1 MAGRKAVRGR
11 RKVRVALIGAGA
23 MANSFH
29 YPSLAE
35 MADVEMA
42 AICDLVPE
50 KARET
55 AERFKIRKQFSDY
68 RRMLD
73 DTRPDAVYLLM
84 PPHHLFDVAI
94 DVMKRGHHLFIE
106 KPPGLNAFQ
115 NRQMSL
121 CAKRNKILAMC
132 GFQRRYVPLI
142 TALRERVE
150 ERGRIHT
157 VVATFV
163 KCSYPVASYYDG
175 AIDILS
181 CDAVHAVD
189 TLRFLCGGEAVR
201 VASDVRI
208 LGADGPNAF
217 YAIVKFSSGATGI
230 LQTNWAC
237 GRRFFKIEM
246 HGMGVSAYADPDEGG
261 MLYVDGD
268 TKGEA
273 FDPSA
278 APGTHSGAPS
288 ACAKNDADRHQL
300 GFFAENRHFI
310 DCVKQGRQ
318 PCSSLADTVATMELV
333 DRIYHSQV

>member
-1 MAGRKAVRGR
+1 MAAKKTMRGK
-11 RKVRVALIGAGA
+11 RKVRVALVGAGA
-23 MANSFH
+23 MANAFH
-29 YPSLAE
+29 YPSLGE
-35 MADVEMA
+35 MPDVEMA

-55 AERFKIRKQFSDY
+55 AERFGIPKQFANY

-73 DTRPDAVYLLM
+73 ETRPDAVYVLM
-84 PPHHLFDVAI
+84 PPHHLFDIAI

-121 CAKRNKILAMC
+121 CGKRNNVIAMC

-142 TALRERVE
+142 TALRKRVE
-150 ERGRIHT
+150 DRGPIHT
-157 VVATFV
+157 VVVTFV
-163 KCSYPVASYYDG
+163 KCSYPAAAYYDG

-189 TLRFLCGGEAVR
+189 TMRYLCGGEAVR
-201 VASDVRI
+201 VASDVRT
-208 LGADGPNAF
+208 LGADDNNAF

-237 GRRFFKIEM
+237 GRRFFKVEM
-246 HGMGVSAYADPDEGG
+246 HSMGVSAYADPDEGG
-261 MLYVDGD
+261 VLYTDGGVE
-268 TKGEA
+268 GEA
-273 FDPSA
+273 FDPSV
-278 APGTHSGAPS
+278 
-288 ACAKNDADRHQL
+288 CAKSNADWRRL
-300 GFFAENRHFI
+300 GFFAESRHFI
-310 DCVKQGRQ
+310 DCIKSGKQ
-318 PCSSLADTVATMELV
+318 PCSRLEDTVATMELV

>member
-1 MAGRKAVRGR
+1 VAAKKGTRGR
-11 RKVRVALIGAGA
+11 RKVRVALIGAGG
-23 MANSFH
+23 MANAFH

-35 MADVEMA
+35 MTDVEMA

-55 AERFKIRKQFSDY
+55 AERFKIPKQFSDY

-73 DTRPDAVYLLM
+73 DARPDAVYVLM
-84 PPHHLFDVAI
+84 PPHQLFDIAI

-121 CAKRNKILAMC
+121 CAERHKVLAMC
-132 GFQRRYVPLI
+132 GFQRRYIPLI
-142 TALRERVE
+142 AALRKRVE
-150 ERGRIHT
+150 ERGPIHT
-157 VVATFV
+157 VVAAFV
-163 KCSYPVASYYDG
+163 KCSYPAASYYDG

-189 TLRFLCGGEAVR
+189 TMRFLCGGEVVR
-201 VASDVRI
+201 VASDVRT

-237 GRRFFKIEM
+237 GRRFFKVEM

-261 MLYVDGD
+261 MLYTGGSTD
-268 TKGEA
+268 GEA
-273 FDPSA
+273 FDA
-278 APGTHSGAPS
+278 AV
-288 ACAKNDADRHQL
+288 CAGNDADRHRL

-310 DCVKQGRQ
+310 DCIKQGGQ
-318 PCSSLADTVATMELV
+318 PCSSLDDTVATMELV
-333 DRIYHSQV
+333 DRIYHSQI

>member
-1 MAGRKAVRGR
+1 MAAKKTMRGK
-11 RKVRVALIGAGA
+11 RKVRAALVGAGA
-23 MANSFH
+23 MANAFH

-35 MADVEMA
+35 MPDVEMA

-55 AERFKIRKQFSDY
+55 AERFGIPKQFADY

-73 DTRPDAVYLLM
+73 ETRPDAVYVLM
-84 PPHHLFDVAI
+84 PPHHLFDIAI

-121 CAKRNKILAMC
+121 CAKRNNVIAMC

-142 TALRERVE
+142 TALRKRVE
-150 ERGRIHT
+150 DRGPIHT
-157 VVATFV
+157 VVVTFV
-163 KCSYPVASYYDG
+163 KCSYPAAAYYDG

-189 TLRFLCGGEAVR
+189 TMRYLCGGEAVR
-201 VASDVRI
+201 VASDVRT
-208 LGADGPNAF
+208 LGADDNNAF

-237 GRRFFKIEM
+237 GRRFFKVEM

-261 MLYVDGD
+261 VLYADGGVE
-268 TKGEA
+268 GEA
-273 FDPSA
+273 FDPSV
-278 APGTHSGAPS
+278 
-288 ACAKNDADRHQL
+288 CAKNDADRHRL
-300 GFFAENRHFI
+300 GFFAESRHFI
-310 DCVKQGRQ
+310 DCIKSGKQ
-318 PCSSLADTVATMELV
+318 PCSRLEDTVATMELV